1 MLQCCRYYNILPGGV
16 RGCYKEINDS
26 SVSHV
31 EIKSQFSVEK
41 RKEQISVTIKE
52 CQGEYDKIPI
62 TINNPYFVK
71 YKNIFSWQNKLVQ
84 AFLTDLSF
92 ISKIKSLEKKKKT

>member
-1 MLQCCRYYNILPGGV
+1 M
-16 RGCYKEINDS
+16 
-26 SVSHV
+26 
-31 EIKSQFSVEK
+31 
-41 RKEQISVTIKE
+41 TIKE

-92 ISKIKSLEKKKKT
+92 ISKIKSLKKKKKFIGKKPFSAIFNKFPFPFCNE